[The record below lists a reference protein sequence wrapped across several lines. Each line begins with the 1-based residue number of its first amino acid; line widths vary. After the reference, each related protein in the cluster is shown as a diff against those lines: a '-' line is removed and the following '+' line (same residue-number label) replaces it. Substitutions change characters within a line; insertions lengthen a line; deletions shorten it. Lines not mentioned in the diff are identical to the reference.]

1 MKKYVRN
8 KEHKG
13 HTAMTDKSTYR
24 MDSIRV
30 SGGFL
35 DGMSFDFSENMNCII
50 GARGAGKTSLVELLR
65 FCLRCEPG
73 KASDPAARKRFDDII
88 DGSLGNGHVELG
100 VTSAGGAKYV
110 ISRANGSAP
119 VVYDTNR
126 QPTGQRLGSAVFSA
140 DIFSQNEVETIAGR
154 PESQLSLLESFD
166 RARLAS
172 LNADIVD
179 ARRKLDANY
188 QRTCAMLSEIDSLEM
203 KCARRAQVEK
213 ALAEYKKAGSGVSED
228 MDNANELRSQREAEK
243 RQATA
248 LSRVFAELERRVK
261 EFGGALASR
270 PVTAWQE
277 ERPRDTQNSG
287 IIEEMRTSLRGCLSL
302 FEGKLEEIQES
313 LAEGHAEYAQAEQRL
328 ALAHDAQDAEY
339 MQLAEQAQAD
349 RAVVEKRMAAERE
362 LNDILE
368 HSADLEDRRR
378 ALAEVRNERKAL
390 LRGLEEALECQF
402 AARLAIANRINDE
415 LGPEIR
421 VEVHQYGNLDN
432 YMALVVSRL
441 HKVSA
446 NVQYNQVAEKVAR
459 GIDPATL
466 IGIVRERRTE
476 VLTDAG
482 LNDNQAKAVI
492 DAFSSSEAVA
502 ALEVVDLP
510 DRPVILLRDKD
521 TYKPTEILSTGQKCN
536 AILPILLMDSDR
548 PLVIDQPEDN
558 LDNGLIHSLIVKSIL
573 KVKKHRQLLFVTHNP
588 NIPVLGEAERML
600 VFTSDG
606 THGSIAQCGTVDE
619 CKEHIVN
626 LLEGGAEAFRRRS
639 RCYELK

>member
-35 DGMSFDFSENMNCII
+35 DGMSFYFSENMNCII

-154 PESQLSLLESFD
+154 PESQLALLESFD
-166 RARLAS
+166 RARLAA

-213 ALAEYKKAGSGVSED
+213 ALAELKKAGSGVSED

-287 IIEEMRTSLRGCLSL
+287 IIEEMRSSLRGCLSL

-328 ALAHDAQDAEY
+328 SLAHDAQDAEY

-349 RAVVEKRMAAERE
+349 RAVVERRMAAERE

-368 HSADLEDRRR
+368 HAADLEDRRR

-390 LRGLEEALECQF
+390 LRSLEEALESQF
-402 AARLAIANRINDE
+402 AARLAIANRINAE

-446 NVQYNQVAEKVAR
+446 NVQYNQVAEKVAK

-476 VLTDAG
+476 ALTDAG

-492 DAFSSSEAVA
+492 DAFSSSEAIA

-573 KVKKHRQLLFVTHNP
+573 KVKRHRQLLFVTHNP

>member
-1 MKKYVRN
+1 M
-8 KEHKG
+8 
-13 HTAMTDKSTYR
+13 TTDKSTYKL
-24 MDSIRV
+24 DSIRV

-50 GARGAGKTSLVELLR
+50 GARGAGKTSLVELVR
-65 FCLRCEPG
+65 FCLRCEPS
-73 KASDPAARKRFDDII
+73 KIVDPVARKRFDDII
-88 DGSLGNGHVELG
+88 DGSLGQGHVELS
-100 VTSAGGAKYV
+100 VTSAGGAKYI

-119 VVYDTNR
+119 IVYDTNR
-126 QPTGQRLGSAVFSA
+126 QPTGQRLGSSVFSA

-154 PESQLSLLESFD
+154 PESQLALLESFD
-166 RARLAS
+166 RARLAALS
-172 LNADIVD
+172 ADITD

-188 QRTCAMLSEIDSLEM
+188 QKTCSILSEIDSLEM

-243 RQATA
+243 RQAAA

-261 EFGGALASR
+261 EFGGSLASR
-270 PVTAWQE
+270 AVTAWQE
-277 ERPRDTQNSG
+277 ERARDTQNSA
-287 IIEEMRTSLRGCLSL
+287 ILEEMRSSLRRCLLL
-302 FEGKLEEIQES
+302 FEGKLEEIQEG
-313 LAEGHAEYAQAEQRL
+313 LAEGHADYAQAEQQL
-328 ALAHDAQDAEY
+328 SLAHDAQDAEY

-349 RAVVEKRMAAERE
+349 RAIVERRMAAERE

-368 HSADLEDRRR
+368 HVSELEDRRR
-378 ALAEVRNERKAL
+378 ELAEVRSGREE
-390 LRGLEEALECQF
+390 LRRALEEALESQF
-402 AARLAIANRINDE
+402 AARLAIANRINNE
-415 LGPEIR
+415 LGPEIK
-421 VEVHQYGNLDN
+421 VEIHQYGNLDK
-432 YMALVVSRL
+432 YMALIVSRL
-441 HKVSA
+441 HQVNAS
-446 NVQYNQVAEKVAR
+446 VQYNQVADKVAKA
-459 GIDPATL
+459 IDPATL
-466 IGIVRERRTE
+466 ISIVRSRNMAA
-476 VLTDAG
+476 LTDAG
-482 LNDNQAKAVI
+482 LNENQAKAVV
-492 DAFSSSEAVA
+492 DAFATADAVA

-510 DRPVILLRDKD
+510 DRPTILLKDKD
-521 TYKPTEILSTGQKCN
+521 TYKPTDILSTGQKCN

-573 KVKKHRQLLFVTHNP
+573 KVKRHRQLLFVTHNP

-639 RCYELK
+639 QCYELK